1 VKFAEILDR
10 DWKSVL
16 RDLKYLEGFG
26 LVELVKEGRHRI
38 VDIVSSASISQV
50 APTLKCRVALS
61 DSEMNVAEDNFER
74 KNLS

>member
-1 VKFAEILDR
+1 VKKKSIKKSMIAEILHR

-38 VDIVSSASISQV
+38 VDIVSKEQV
-50 APTLKCRVALS
+50 MAFT
-61 DSEMNVAEDNFER
+61 
-74 KNLS
+74 